1 MGYKTVLVEQRGKVA
16 KVIMNRPDKKNA
28 MNPQLVM
35 DMAQVLE
42 DLRYDD
48 SVAVVVLTGAGNS
61 FCAGMDL
68 KEFFYDLKGKKPK
81 EYDRIYRLLQEWRGR
96 TLRFFP
102 KPTIAMINGY
112 CFGGAFPNVE
122 CCDLAIAADEAQFG
136 LSEINFG
143 LFPGGHVSKT
153 LANLFRPRDALLYGM
168 TGRRFDG
175 KKAAEIGFV
184 NYSVPLARLED
195 EVMEL
200 ANEIAGKDPAALK
213 ATKDAYR
220 FSLDMG
226 WEAAMNY
233 SAAKENELYL
243 VQKGAWVESGIGDF
257 MKGLYKPGMGGHEA
271 IKKKAKRGA
280 PSRLRRGVRLQRRTE
295 HPARQPAQDDGPD
308 ATPGSVRRLD
318 RDQADPWAG
327 ERAVRCRS
335 RGIRRSWRQCPRH
348 GRAGRRDRAQEL
360 RLFHRLR
367 RQRVLRPQRRAQ
379 GLAGAE
385 ELLVA
390 EAAVRRDQDVDLDV
404 RARCGLRPRL
414 DANRARR
421 DGDEWIIN
429 GRKIWATG
437 AGAKNNVI
445 NVYVKTDP
453 AVDYRKGMSL
463 ILVPNDT
470 PGLEMRKLDMLGR
483 RCVGTYELTFDNVRV
498 PASHL
503 VGGENNGWACVLSG
517 LQIERITPPPAIAA
531 GLKRRLSWR
540 FSYAKDR
547 QQFGRSIGTFQAI
560 AHMLA
565 DMQTELEAA
574 RTLSGAPHGW
584 SATTRPMRFG

>member
-1 MGYKTVLVEQRGKVA
+1 MGYKTVLVELRGKVA
-16 KVIMNRPDKKNA
+16 MVIMNRPDKKNA

-35 DMAQVLE
+35 EMAQVLE

-48 SVAVVVLTGAGNS
+48 GVAVVVLTGAGNS

-271 IKKKAKRGA
+271 IKKKAKRG
-280 PSRLRRGVRLQRRTE
+280 S
-295 HPARQPAQDDGPD
+295 
-308 ATPGSVRRLD
+308 
-318 RDQADPWAG
+318 
-327 ERAVRCRS
+327 
-335 RGIRRSWRQCPRH
+335 
-348 GRAGRRDRAQEL
+348 
-360 RLFHRLR
+360 
-367 RQRVLRPQRRAQ
+367 
-379 GLAGAE
+379 
-385 ELLVA
+385 
-390 EAAVRRDQDVDLDV
+390 
-404 RARCGLRPRL
+404 
-414 DANRARR
+414 
-421 DGDEWIIN
+421 
-429 GRKIWATG
+429 
-437 AGAKNNVI
+437 AK
-445 NVYVKTDP
+445 
-453 AVDYRKGMSL
+453 
-463 ILVPNDT
+463 
-470 PGLEMRKLDMLGR
+470 
-483 RCVGTYELTFDNVRV
+483 
-498 PASHL
+498 
-503 VGGENNGWACVLSG
+503 
-517 LQIERITPPPAIAA
+517 
-531 GLKRRLSWR
+531 
-540 FSYAKDR
+540 
-547 QQFGRSIGTFQAI
+547 
-560 AHMLA
+560 
-565 DMQTELEAA
+565 
-574 RTLSGAPHGW
+574 
-584 SATTRPMRFG
+584 